1 MTKFGS
7 GEGYLSKSRI
17 IGYGLIFFIMLTGLA
32 LAIGGIAARHIDCK
46 GNNCDNTFRY
56 YWWIIFYTFGTWVG
70 LGYLLNRR
78 SLTEYKLPMVA
89 FLAVGSSQT
98 MPLADA
104 NLQQW
109 QNCLNDVISPDEIEI
124 IDYRC
129 TSEFEDNASAAAA
142 GFVIITICNLLWVV
156 WAGSLKEPPPQQL
169 KRESPNSVNTN
180 GSTKKVDDQRPPLP
194 HS

>member
-1 MTKFGS
+1 
-7 GEGYLSKSRI
+7 
-17 IGYGLIFFIMLTGLA
+17 
-32 LAIGGIAARHIDCK
+32 
-46 GNNCDNTFRY
+46 
-56 YWWIIFYTFGTWVG
+56 
-70 LGYLLNRR
+70 
-78 SLTEYKLPMVA
+78 
-89 FLAVGSSQT
+89 

-180 GSTKKVDDQRPPLP
+180 GSTKKATMPSQRLGTQWDPSDASPLYQP
-194 HS
+194 VQGLRIPTP